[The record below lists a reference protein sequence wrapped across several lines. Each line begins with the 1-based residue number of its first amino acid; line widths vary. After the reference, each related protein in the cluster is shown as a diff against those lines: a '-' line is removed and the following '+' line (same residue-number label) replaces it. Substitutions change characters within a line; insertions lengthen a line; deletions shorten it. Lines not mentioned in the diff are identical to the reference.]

1 MIIPVSIFIIYV
13 DLYLLIE
20 LIMNKKIK
28 NKTGITITPLY
39 NRSLQISGIYLGR
52 IFFSRVERPFPNW
65 IYTIVENYFRFFGL
79 STNSK
84 CHIRIGF
91 SKEIIISFA
100 HLKIVI
106 FQSDLRTMAGNES
119 LRRTILECFLSLWI
133 LKQIHAIFLQAYEI
147 EFRKLNYPKM
157 EYQYDLVSL
166 YWFSRLFNLN
176 YWRLYVENEPS

>member
-1 MIIPVSIFIIYV
+1 MMEFVLTEFKKTKLQSDFSFSTIIQLKPLHHRFVCRIIDNICDINSKSSQMIIPVSIFIIYV

-39 NRSLQISGIYLGR
+39 NRSLQISRIYLGR
-52 IFFSRVERPFPNW
+52 IFFSRVERPYPNW
-65 IYTIVENYFRFFGL
+65 ICTIVENYFRFFGL

-100 HLKIVI
+100 HLKIDI
-106 FQSDLRTMAGNES
+106 FQSDLRIMA
-119 LRRTILECFLSLWI
+119 
-133 LKQIHAIFLQAYEI
+133 
-147 EFRKLNYPKM
+147 
-157 EYQYDLVSL
+157 
-166 YWFSRLFNLN
+166 
-176 YWRLYVENEPS
+176 